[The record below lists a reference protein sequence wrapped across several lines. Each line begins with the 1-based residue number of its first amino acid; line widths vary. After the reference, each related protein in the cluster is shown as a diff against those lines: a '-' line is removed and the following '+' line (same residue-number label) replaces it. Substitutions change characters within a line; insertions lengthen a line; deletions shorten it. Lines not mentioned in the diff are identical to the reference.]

1 MKHLHPLDIEALRRR
16 QAEQLRVTRALY
28 GQHGQHGQQDG
39 EDDGDSES
47 PFVAIEHIVQGAIR
61 LFVIAVFV
69 VTIAA
74 AALSGPPGPM
84 P

>member
-1 MKHLHPLDIEALRRR
+1 MKHLQPLDLEALRRR

-28 GQHGQHGQQDG
+28 GQHGQQDG
-39 EDDGDSES
+39 ADDGDSES

-69 VTIAA
+69 VAMVA